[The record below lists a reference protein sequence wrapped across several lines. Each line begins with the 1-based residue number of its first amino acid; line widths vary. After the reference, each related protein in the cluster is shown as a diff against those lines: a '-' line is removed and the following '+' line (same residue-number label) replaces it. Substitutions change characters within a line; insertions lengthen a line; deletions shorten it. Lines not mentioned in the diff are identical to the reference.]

1 MNWKTLNFIWV
12 AICTCALILPIRA
25 HTYIPYTSHFH
36 YYCRDHLGDNR
47 VVVSEDGEIEQ
58 VTHYYPYGGL
68 FGDVNTEPGLQPYK
82 FGGKEFQHTHGLD
95 LYDFL
100 LHEVTQARDDFLLHE
115 VTQARDDFLL
125 HEVTQARGDYIARQY
140 DPATGLFTTMDPLC
154 EKYYHISPYAYSAGN
169 PVCVGKCK
177 GS

>member
-115 VTQARDDFLL
+115 VTQAR
-125 HEVTQARGDYIARQY
+125 GDYIARQY